1 MGGGRPESPLILDAD
16 VLIDYCQ
23 SDIHVLRLISSHLG
37 PIHLATPVL
46 DEVRALNE
54 RTCAGLGIELV
65 EPETEYVIRAGEE
78 RGSLSFEDKL
88 CLYLAK
94 DNDWICV
101 TNEKPLRKE
110 CGKEGVKTVRGLEL
124 LAFLVEEGGI
134 TKKRASH
141 IAVAIHEQNPLYINK
156 QVVQRF
162 LERIGHE
169 SRD

>member
-16 VLIDYCQ
+16 VLIDFCQ
-23 SDIHVLRLISSHLG
+23 SDISVLSIISSHLG

-54 RTCAGLGIELV
+54 RMCARLGIELV
-65 EPETEYVIRAGEE
+65 EPEIQHVILAAEE

-88 CLYLAK
+88 CLFLAK
-94 DNDWICV
+94 DNNWICV
-101 TNEKPLRKE
+101 TNEKLLQRECRKE
-110 CGKEGVKTVRGLEL
+110 EVKTVWGLEL
-124 LAFLVEEGGI
+124 LAVLVEVGGI

-141 IAVAIHEQNPLYINK
+141 IAASIHEQNPLYINK